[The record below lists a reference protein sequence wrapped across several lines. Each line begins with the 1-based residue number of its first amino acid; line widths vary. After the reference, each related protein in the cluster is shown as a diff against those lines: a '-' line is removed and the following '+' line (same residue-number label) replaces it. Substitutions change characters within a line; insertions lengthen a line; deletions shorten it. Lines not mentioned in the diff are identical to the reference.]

1 MLIHLVLFQFRP
13 AAGLPQMRPSN
24 SARPFIWATIR
35 FNSTATAGD
44 AAAAP
49 LSSPPAPDAAPLLG
63 NLDNFD
69 TPTITQHAPETMG
82 YLRSLG
88 IDFGWGTTNIIQTLF
103 EGIHV
108 YTGLPWW
115 GTILTSVVL
124 IRLAQ
129 FPGYCQM
136 SSTAARMKEIQPIV
150 APVLGKMKAAQGRNN
165 MQEMMKYRNEMM
177 QMYQISGINRGWL
190 IFPFTQIPVFY
201 GFYKI
206 LRAMADVPVPA
217 LLDGGMAWFT
227 DLSVADPT
235 LIIPT
240 TASLLIGFQI
250 YKGGEAGGTTMAK
263 SMKNAMT
270 IGLPLVSFAFTYSW
284 PAALGFYIMCNSA
297 IGVAQ
302 TFILRNET
310 VRERLGLYPMAL
322 EGTKNPL
329 APKTPSRYN
338 TLNIVRPTVDESK
351 VIDATPKQIGGP
363 GSWLDKIT
371 SGKGEKGWDV
381 LNMKETVQ
389 INPPAEG
396 GHN

>member
-1 MLIHLVLFQFRP
+1 
-13 AAGLPQMRPSN
+13 
-24 SARPFIWATIR
+24 
-35 FNSTATAGD
+35 
-44 AAAAP
+44 
-49 LSSPPAPDAAPLLG
+49 
-63 NLDNFD
+63 
-69 TPTITQHAPETMG
+69 
-82 YLRSLG
+82 
-88 IDFGWGTTNIIQTLF
+88 
-103 EGIHV
+103 
-108 YTGLPWW
+108 
-115 GTILTSVVL
+115 
-124 IRLAQ
+124 
-129 FPGYCQM
+129 
-136 SSTAARMKEIQPIV
+136 
-150 APVLGKMKAAQGRNN
+150 
-165 MQEMMKYRNEMM
+165 
-177 QMYQISGINRGWL
+177 
-190 IFPFTQIPVFY
+190 
-201 GFYKI
+201 
-206 LRAMADVPVPA
+206 
-217 LLDGGMAWFT
+217 
-227 DLSVADPT
+227 
-235 LIIPT
+235 
-240 TASLLIGFQI
+240 
-250 YKGGEAGGTTMAK
+250 
-263 SMKNAMT
+263 MT